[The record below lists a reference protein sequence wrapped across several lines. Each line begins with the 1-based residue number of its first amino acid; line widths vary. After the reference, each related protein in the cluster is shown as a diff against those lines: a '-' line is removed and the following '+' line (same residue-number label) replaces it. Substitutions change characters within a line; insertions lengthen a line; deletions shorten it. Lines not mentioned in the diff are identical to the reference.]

1 MSAALLAVI
10 EAVWALPHK
19 AMAAPD
25 RPSGLT
31 AECSHEDSLEQLQ
44 EAKREEPIHKHGG
57 RGTMRS
63 RYQFDTGV
71 DTGRKDTA
79 LMRAEPRWPGRLR
92 LRLLAAVLI
101 AAFAALTIY
110 AYTANVSVVSAASPC
125 PAVNDWCT
133 TMTVADAEGD
143 GLLHGYEFDKFGS
156 IVDDTIQPGGANINV
171 WTVHTFA
178 HPHPQ
183 LPDYIFFGSNPRVP
197 RGTQVTIEGHT
208 FIADAE
214 SHDGEEGDTGDKWE
228 FPSGELP
235 ASLVWSAGQEV
246 TVSVKLASPC
256 DNLDNLVNA
265 IVVKDLTGE
274 ITQAGD
280 TNLHKIRLD
289 PYKSYL
295 IEAIG
300 VEGSDMLG
308 VKEYTNPTLE
318 DPEIPAIWNA
328 RGRSELITYG
338 SKSDGDGNAIRRIL
352 RTDHRTYKIE
362 VSSGNNGTGTYQL
375 KVRVNNICRINDDG
389 DVQYQWAGGPE
400 GYPAGSDL
408 PAGTGGRQVLLAG
421 TDWGNNNVTRPEI
434 HHVLGDNWDSNP
446 DEDWF
451 GVDLEQGEEYTVRLR
466 TKTSLPERLQ
476 ATQLKILGIK
486 DADGNAI
493 SGTASAGDAGKKVFV
508 EDWEAPSTGR
518 YYIAVG
524 TEGTDRTGIYWI
536 SITRKN

>member
-10 EAVWALPHK
+10 GAVWALPQS
-19 AMAAPD
+19 ALAAPD

-92 LRLLAAVLI
+92 LRLLVAVLI

-133 TMTVADAEGD
+133 TMTVADADGD
-143 GLLHGYEFDKFGS
+143 GILNGYEFDKFGS
-156 IVDDTIQPGGANINV
+156 IVDNTIQPGGANINV

-178 HPHPQ
+178 HPLPQ
-183 LPDYIFFGSNPRVP
+183 LTDYIYFGSNPKVP

-214 SHDGEEGDTGDKWE
+214 SSDGVESDKWE

-265 IVVKDLTGE
+265 IVVKNLTGE

-300 VEGSDMLG
+300 VDGSDMLG
-308 VKEYTNPTLE
+308 VEEHPNLTLE

-328 RGRSELITYG
+328 RGKSKLITYG
-338 SKSDGDGNAIRRIL
+338 SKSDGNAIRRIL

-389 DVQYQWAGGPE
+389 DAQYQWAGGPE
-400 GYPAGSDL
+400 GYPAHSDL
-408 PAGTGGRQVLLAG
+408 PAGTGGRHVLLAG
-421 TDWGNNNVTRPEI
+421 TEYSNFVSRPEL

-446 DEDWF
+446 DEDWI
-451 GVDLEQGEEYTVRLR
+451 GVDLQQGEEYTVRLR

-486 DADGNAI
+486 GADGNTI

-508 EDWEAPSTGR
+508 TNWDAPSTGR
-518 YYIAVG
+518 HYIAVG

-536 SITRKN
+536 SITRKVSN

>member
-1 MSAALLAVI
+1 MRTNG
-10 EAVWALPHK
+10 EF
-19 AMAAPD
+19 D
-25 RPSGLT
+25 REID
-31 AECSHEDSLEQLQ
+31 A
-44 EAKREEPIHKHGG
+44 R
-57 RGTMRS
+57 RNN
-63 RYQFDTGV
+63 
-71 DTGRKDTA
+71 TA
-79 LMRAEPRWPGRLR
+79 LRTVASRGPGRLH
-92 LRLLAAVLI
+92 LLPLAAGGLAAVLI
-101 AAFAALTIY
+101 AAFAVLTIY

-183 LPDYIFFGSNPRVP
+183 LPDYVYFGSIPRVP

-208 FIADAE
+208 FTADAE
-214 SHDGEEGDTGDKWE
+214 SDDGQLGDRWDL
-228 FPSGELP
+228 PSGELP

-265 IVVKDLTGE
+265 IVVKNLTGE

-300 VEGSDMLG
+300 VDGRDMLG
-308 VKEYTNPTLE
+308 VEEHPNLTLE

-338 SKSDGDGNAIRRIL
+338 SKSDGNAIRRIL

-400 GYPAGSDL
+400 GYPAGLRPARRNGRTPSPFSRHRLGQQQRDPTGTPPRPGRQL
-408 PAGTGGRQVLLAG
+408 GPQPRRGLDRGRPPAG
-421 TDWGNNNVTRPEI
+421 
-434 HHVLGDNWDSNP
+434 
-446 DEDWF
+446 
-451 GVDLEQGEEYTVRLR
+451 
-466 TKTSLPERLQ
+466 
-476 ATQLKILGIK
+476 
-486 DADGNAI
+486 
-493 SGTASAGDAGKKVFV
+493 
-508 EDWEAPSTGR
+508 
-518 YYIAVG
+518 
-524 TEGTDRTGIYWI
+524 
-536 SITRKN
+536 

>member
-1 MSAALLAVI
+1 MHSPARSCLIAALL
-10 EAVWALPHK
+10 
-19 AMAAPD
+19 
-25 RPSGLT
+25 
-31 AECSHEDSLEQLQ
+31 
-44 EAKREEPIHKHGG
+44 
-57 RGTMRS
+57 
-63 RYQFDTGV
+63 
-71 DTGRKDTA
+71 
-79 LMRAEPRWPGRLR
+79 
-92 LRLLAAVLI
+92 I
-101 AAFAALTIY
+101 AALGLLFTLPFH
-110 AYTANVSVVSAASPC
+110 VEAASPC

-143 GLLHGYEFDKFGS
+143 GLLNGYEFDKFGS

-178 HPHPQ
+178 HPLPQ
-183 LPDYIFFGSNPRVP
+183 LPDYVYFGSIPRVP

-214 SHDGEEGDTGDKWE
+214 SDDGAVGDRWDI
-228 FPSGELP
+228 PSGELP
-235 ASLVWSAGQEV
+235 ASLVWSVGQEV

-300 VEGSDMLG
+300 VDGSDMLG
-308 VKEYTNPTLE
+308 VEEHPNLTLE

-338 SKSDGDGNAIRRIL
+338 SKSDGNAIRRIL

-362 VSSGNNGTGTYQL
+362 VSSGDNGTGTYQL

-389 DVQYQWAGGPE
+389 DVQYQWEGGPE
-400 GYPAGSDL
+400 GYPDHSDL
-408 PAGTGGRQVLLAG
+408 LAGTGGRQVLLAG
-421 TDWGNNNVTRPEI
+421 TD
-434 HHVLGDNWDSNP
+434 
-446 DEDWF
+446 
-451 GVDLEQGEEYTVRLR
+451 
-466 TKTSLPERLQ
+466 
-476 ATQLKILGIK
+476 
-486 DADGNAI
+486 
-493 SGTASAGDAGKKVFV
+493 
-508 EDWEAPSTGR
+508 
-518 YYIAVG
+518 
-524 TEGTDRTGIYWI
+524 
-536 SITRKN
+536 

>member
-1 MSAALLAVI
+1 MFINSAISRRNA
-10 EAVWALPHK
+10 
-19 AMAAPD
+19 
-25 RPSGLT
+25 LT
-31 AECSHEDSLEQLQ
+31 AS
-44 EAKREEPIHKHGG
+44 I
-57 RGTMRS
+57 M
-63 RYQFDTGV
+63 
-71 DTGRKDTA
+71 
-79 LMRAEPRWPGRLR
+79 
-92 LRLLAAVLI
+92 LI
-101 AAFAALTIY
+101 AALGLMFTLPFQ
-110 AYTANVSVVSAASPC
+110 VEAASPC

-178 HPHPQ
+178 HPLPQ
-183 LPDYIFFGSNPRVP
+183 LPDYIYFGSIPRVP

-214 SHDGEEGDTGDKWE
+214 SDDGQVGDRWE

-265 IVVKDLTGE
+265 IVVKNLTGE

-300 VEGSDMLG
+300 VDGSDMLG
-308 VKEYTNPTLE
+308 VEEHPNLTLE

-338 SKSDGDGNAIRRIL
+338 SKSDGNAIRRIL

-389 DVQYQWAGGPE
+389 DAQYQWAGGPE
-400 GYPAGSDL
+400 GYPAGLRPARWNRRTPGPFSRHRLGQQQRDPTGDPPRPGRQL
-408 PAGTGGRQVLLAG
+408 GLQPRRGLDRGRPPAG
-421 TDWGNNNVTRPEI
+421 
-434 HHVLGDNWDSNP
+434 
-446 DEDWF
+446 
-451 GVDLEQGEEYTVRLR
+451 
-466 TKTSLPERLQ
+466 
-476 ATQLKILGIK
+476 
-486 DADGNAI
+486 
-493 SGTASAGDAGKKVFV
+493 
-508 EDWEAPSTGR
+508 
-518 YYIAVG
+518 
-524 TEGTDRTGIYWI
+524 
-536 SITRKN
+536 

>member
-1 MSAALLAVI
+1 
-10 EAVWALPHK
+10 
-19 AMAAPD
+19 
-25 RPSGLT
+25 
-31 AECSHEDSLEQLQ
+31 
-44 EAKREEPIHKHGG
+44 
-57 RGTMRS
+57 MRS
-63 RYQFDTGV
+63 QDQFDTGV
-71 DTGRKDTA
+71 DAGRHGTA
-79 LMRAEPRWPGRLR
+79 LMKAEPTGPGRLR
-92 LRLLAAVLI
+92 LLTLAAGGLAAVLI

-265 IVVKDLTGE
+265 IVVKNLTGE

-300 VEGSDMLG
+300 QDGQDMLG
-308 VKEYTNPTLE
+308 VEEHPTS
-318 DPEIPAIWNA
+318 PCPTPT
-328 RGRSELITYG
+328 SPP
-338 SKSDGDGNAIRRIL
+338 
-352 RTDHRTYKIE
+352 
-362 VSSGNNGTGTYQL
+362 SGTPGPPP
-375 KVRVNNICRINDDG
+375 
-389 DVQYQWAGGPE
+389 GG
-400 GYPAGSDL
+400 L
-408 PAGTGGRQVLLAG
+408 PTVTAMT
-421 TDWGNNNVTRPEI
+421 VTRP
-434 HHVLGDNWDSNP
+434 
-446 DEDWF
+446 
-451 GVDLEQGEEYTVRLR
+451 
-466 TKTSLPERLQ
+466 KTSSGASCEPTTGPTRSRSPQ
-476 ATQLKILGIK
+476 ATT
-486 DADGNAI
+486 APAPTSSR
-493 SGTASAGDAGKKVFV
+493 SGSTTSAGSTTTATYSTSGQ
-508 EDWEAPSTGR
+508 EAPRDTPRAPTCPPEPADVRCCWPVPTG
-518 YYIAVG
+518 A
-524 TEGTDRTGIYWI
+524 TTT
-536 SITRKN
+536 

>member
-1 MSAALLAVI
+1 
-10 EAVWALPHK
+10 
-19 AMAAPD
+19 
-25 RPSGLT
+25 
-31 AECSHEDSLEQLQ
+31 
-44 EAKREEPIHKHGG
+44 
-57 RGTMRS
+57 MRS
-63 RYQFDTGV
+63 QDQFDTGV
-71 DTGRKDTA
+71 DAGRHGTA
-79 LMRAEPRWPGRLR
+79 LMKAEPTGPGRLR
-92 LRLLAAVLI
+92 LLTLAAGGLAAVLI

-265 IVVKDLTGE
+265 IVVKNLTGE

-300 VEGSDMLG
+300 VDGRDMLG
-308 VKEYTNPTLE
+308 VEEHPNLTLE

-328 RGRSELITYG
+328 RGTSKWITYG
-338 SKSDGDGNAIRRIL
+338 SKSDGNAIRRIL
-352 RTDHRTYKIE
+352 RTDHLTYKIE

-400 GYPAGSDL
+400 GYPAHSDL

-421 TDWGNNNVTRPEI
+421 TDWGNNNVTRPEL

-446 DEDWF
+446 DEDWI
-451 GVDLEQGEEYTVRLR
+451 GVDLERVEVHRQTKDQDQPAGEAASHPTQDPGHQRRRRERHQRHRQRGRRREEGLQSQTGKPPARAASTSPWVQREPTGPGPTGSASSSNCLGLTEAHNQVQNAFHKKQGRQV
-466 TKTSLPERLQ
+466 
-476 ATQLKILGIK
+476 QL
-486 DADGNAI
+486 DAPAQPPGWN
-493 SGTASAGDAGKKVFV
+493 T
-508 EDWEAPSTGR
+508 
-518 YYIAVG
+518 
-524 TEGTDRTGIYWI
+524 
-536 SITRKN
+536 

>member
-1 MSAALLAVI
+1 MFFNSAISRRNAL
-10 EAVWALPHK
+10 
-19 AMAAPD
+19 
-25 RPSGLT
+25 
-31 AECSHEDSLEQLQ
+31 
-44 EAKREEPIHKHGG
+44 
-57 RGTMRS
+57 
-63 RYQFDTGV
+63 TGSI
-71 DTGRKDTA
+71 
-79 LMRAEPRWPGRLR
+79 M
-92 LRLLAAVLI
+92 LI
-101 AAFAALTIY
+101 AALGLMFTLSFQ
-110 AYTANVSVVSAASPC
+110 VEAASPC

-133 TMTVADAEGD
+133 TITVADAEGD

-171 WTVHTFA
+171 WTVHAFA

-183 LPDYIFFGSNPRVP
+183 LPDYIYFGSIPRVP

-214 SHDGEEGDTGDKWE
+214 SDDGDVGDRWDV
-228 FPSGELP
+228 PSGELP

-265 IVVKDLTGE
+265 IVVKNLTGE
-274 ITQAGD
+274 ITQAD
-280 TNLHKIRLD
+280 QSQFHRIRLD
-289 PYKSYL
+289 PYRSYL

-300 VEGSDMLG
+300 QVGEDMLG
-308 VKEYTNPTLE
+308 VEEHPNLTLSNP
-318 DPEIPAIWNA
+318 DIPAIWNA
-328 RGRSELITYG
+328 RATSRWTTYG
-338 SKSDGDGNAIRRIL
+338 GQNDGDQAKNVIRRFL
-352 RTDHRTYKIE
+352 DSSYRTYKVE
-362 VSSGNNGTGTYQL
+362 VNSGNSGTGTYQL
-375 KVRVNNICRINDDG
+375 KIRVNNICRINDDG

-400 GYPAGSDL
+400 GYPKGSDL

-421 TDWGNNNVTRPEI
+421 ADWGNNNVTRPEL

-446 DEDWF
+446 DEDWI
-451 GVDLEQGEEYTVRLR
+451 GVDLQQGEEYTVRLR

-508 EDWEAPSTGR
+508 TNWEAPSDGR
-518 YYIAVG
+518 HYIAVG
-524 TEGTDRTGIYWI
+524 TEGADRTGIYWI
-536 SITRKN
+536 GITRKVPVPN

>member
-1 MSAALLAVI
+1 MSVALLAVI
-10 EAVWALPHK
+10 GAVWALPQS
-19 AMAAPD
+19 ALAAPD
-25 RPSGLT
+25 RPTGLT
-31 AECSHEDSLEQLQ
+31 AECSHEDSLEKLQ

-57 RGTMRS
+57 RGTMRL
-63 RYQFDTGV
+63 RYQFDTEV

-143 GLLHGYEFDKFGS
+143 GIFHGYEFDKFGS
-156 IVDDTIQPGGANINV
+156 IVDDTIQPGGENINV
-171 WTVHTFA
+171 WTVHTVIETTEE
-178 HPHPQ
+178 
-183 LPDYIFFGSNPRVP
+183 YIYFGSIPRVP
-197 RGTQVTIEGHT
+197 RGTVVTFDEYT
-208 FIADAE
+208 LRTDAE
-214 SHDGEEGDTGDKWE
+214 SEDGQLGDKWAY
-228 FPSGELP
+228 PPGELP
-235 ASLVWSAGQEV
+235 TDLVWSDGQEV

-265 IVVKDLTGE
+265 IVVENLTGE

-300 VEGSDMLG
+300 VDGSDMLG
-308 VKEYTNPTLE
+308 VEEHPSLTLE

-338 SKSDGDGNAIRRIL
+338 SKSDGNAIRRIL

-389 DVQYQWAGGPE
+389 DAQYQWAGGPK
-400 GYPAGSDL
+400 GNPPAPTCGLGPEDARSSG
-408 PAGTGGRQVLLAG
+408 PAPTG
-421 TDWGNNNVTRPEI
+421 
-434 HHVLGDNWDSNP
+434 
-446 DEDWF
+446 
-451 GVDLEQGEEYTVRLR
+451 
-466 TKTSLPERLQ
+466 
-476 ATQLKILGIK
+476 AT
-486 DADGNAI
+486 
-493 SGTASAGDAGKKVFV
+493 T
-508 EDWEAPSTGR
+508 T
-518 YYIAVG
+518 
-524 TEGTDRTGIYWI
+524 
-536 SITRKN
+536 